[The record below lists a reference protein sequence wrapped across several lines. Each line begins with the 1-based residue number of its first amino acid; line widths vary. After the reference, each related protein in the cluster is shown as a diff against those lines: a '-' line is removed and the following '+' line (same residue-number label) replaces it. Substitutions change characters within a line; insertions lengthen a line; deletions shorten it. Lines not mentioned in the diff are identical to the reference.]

1 MLGIT
6 TGEWTDEARGQEA
19 QDSVQRQ
26 QVALVPACTYLGPA
40 HVSLYSIAIESEEGI
55 RMYELNSFFFLKAT
69 GPRSVPNPSSY
80 SPIPAVLP

>member
-40 HVSLYSIAIESEEGI
+40 HVIVYIVLRSRARRASEC
-55 RMYELNSFFFLKAT
+55 MN
-69 GPRSVPNPSSY
+69 
-80 SPIPAVLP
+80 